1 MKQAFKGTI
10 YDTEKAILLAR
21 DPPNLLSRSRHL
33 YRTDEGVFFLYRVH
47 ETPSV
52 GVSLGIGVTPLT
64 VDDAILVYNT
74 LKVRELAFSDAFPGV
89 DFTQV

>member
-1 MKQAFKGTI
+1 MKQACNGTI

-33 YRTDEGVFFLYRVH
+33 YRTDEGAYFLYRGH

-52 GVSLGIGVTPLT
+52 GVSLGIGVIPLT
-64 VDDAILVYNT
+64 INEAMLVYNT
-74 LKVRELAFSDAFPGV
+74 LEVRELDFSDAFPNSPL
-89 DFTQV
+89 F

>member
-1 MKQAFKGTI
+1 MKQAFNGTI

-21 DPPNLLSRSRHL
+21 DPPNVLSRSHHL
-33 YRTDEGVFFLYRVH
+33 YRTDEEAFFLYRVH

-52 GVSLGIGVTPLT
+52 GVSLGIEVTPLT
-64 VDDAILVYNT
+64 VGEAILVYHA
-74 LKVRELAFSDAFPGV
+74 LKVRELAFPDAFPGV